1 MKKANIN
8 FILAMVV
15 VVAVLL
21 ISFTVWRAVSKADK
35 ELEQIESSINE
46 KRQGDEIG
54 DVEGY
59 GIIMESFGYLIGGLG
74 VIALKLALIFL
85 TGYAALLFL
94 VALIAR
100 LVYKNSGGRL
110 LAYRIMMGIEY
121 ALQALMEVILILSV
135 IELPTVSNVLATILL
150 GADIIFSARNTYTA
164 RICM

>member
-15 VVAVLL
+15 VVAMLL

-35 ELEQIESSINE
+35 ELEQIENSINE

-110 LAYRIMMGIEY
+110 LAYRIIMGIEY
-121 ALQALMEVILILSV
+121 ALQSIIEVLFIISV
-135 IELPTVSNVLATILL
+135 VQGPNISNVLISLLL
-150 GADIIFSARNTYTA
+150 GANIIYSARNTYTQN
-164 RICM
+164 